1 MAVAV
6 CYSASA
12 RCGFVQLLAQ
22 KVRSRVDHFIAKEN
36 IRRFKRHLLDTH
48 LDEAQRT
55 TVRTLLAEEELK
67 LKGFEL

>member
-1 MAVAV
+1 M
-6 CYSASA
+6 
-12 RCGFVQLLAQ
+12 
-22 KVRSRVDHFIAKEN
+22 DHFIAKEN